1 MDEIVK
7 ELQKQLDWP
16 NVIKSSFI
24 PKGFSFD
31 EKYKIELENGDVY
44 FIKVCDFSTNK
55 HKQEEFEYIRHF
67 EWSGIPVPIPF
78 HFLNLAEFNKC
89 VQVYGW
95 VNGEDGEVA
104 LGKLTIEEQYKAGKA
119 AGEVLKRIHT
129 LEKNDVKES
138 WETYRWAKYERY
150 LTQLMEYEVDYIDL
164 DPVLTFVED
173 HKYLLKDRPIVFLHD
188 DFHPANMMFHN
199 KEFQAVIDF
208 DRFGFGDPIHDFY
221 KVALFTT
228 KISAPFAIGQVHGYF
243 DGEPSLH
250 FWKLYTLYAAMTFP
264 SDIVWSHKVT
274 PDLLD
279 RMKERLNRI
288 FDDHDGFTSYIPGW
302 YKSIDEYRI
311 HI

>member
-1 MDEIVK
+1 MK
-7 ELQKQLDWP
+7 EVLEQLQKQLDWP
-16 NVIKSSFI
+16 KIVRYNFI
-24 PKGFSFD
+24 PKGFSYD
-31 EKYKIELENGDVY
+31 EKYKIELENGGVY
-44 FIKVCDFSTNK
+44 FIKVCDLAIAE
-55 HKQEEFEYIRHF
+55 HKREEFEYMCHF
-67 EWSGIPVPIPF
+67 EAIGVPVPKPF
-78 HFLNLAEFNKC
+78 HFLELAELHKC
-89 VQVYGW
+89 VQVFEWIDGQD
-95 VNGEDGEVA
+95 GEDTLE
-104 LGKLTIEEQYKAGKA
+104 KLTIEEQYKAGNKG
-119 AGEVLKRIHT
+119 GEVLKRIHT

-173 HKYLLKDRPIVFLHD
+173 HKCLLQDRPMVFLHD
-188 DFHPANMMFHN
+188 DFHPANTMFHN
-199 KEFQAVIDF
+199 QEFRAVIDF

-221 KVALFTT
+221 KVALFT
-228 KISAPFAIGQVHGYF
+228 SEVSEPFAIGQVHGYF